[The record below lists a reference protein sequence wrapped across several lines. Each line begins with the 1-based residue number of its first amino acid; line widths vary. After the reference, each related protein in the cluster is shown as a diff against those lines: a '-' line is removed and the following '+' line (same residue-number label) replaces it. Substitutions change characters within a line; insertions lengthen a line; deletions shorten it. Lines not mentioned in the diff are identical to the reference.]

1 VRWANAMRQDEF
13 FSPVKKLITVRTDAD
28 ILD

>member
-1 VRWANAMRQDEF
+1 MRQDEF